1 MFSSSEIYGC
11 FPLGILIQF
20 SQLAVIASGFCDTT
34 YEEAYSEMWTPQA
47 SLIMTL
53 LPPLVMPLDR
63 FVIADAELKIWNE
76 ISRGRPLPAVD
87 PAVQH
92 WMDIARKQEESNS

>member
-47 SLIMTL
+47 S
-53 LPPLVMPLDR
+53 
-63 FVIADAELKIWNE
+63 
-76 ISRGRPLPAVD
+76 
-87 PAVQH
+87 
-92 WMDIARKQEESNS
+92 